1 MKLFE
6 KKALDELKEA
16 FEAWEKKHGD
26 EFKTE
31 RKTFVTESGIPIKR
45 VYTPLDLAEKG
56 FDYLKDLGLPGEYP
70 YTRNN
75 KATGYRS
82 KLWGITAYGGKALP
96 EESNELWKAQVAA
109 GADTISV
116 AYDLPCQLGLDPDNP
131 KAKGEVGR
139 TGISMVT
146 QKDWEIAYDG
156 IDYNKVGVYQVFNAP
171 AIVGFANHIV
181 LGERR
186 GIGLKELRGILQ
198 NDVLKEYMARGNY
211 IFPPA
216 NSIRLTGDILAY
228 VGEYMPRYQGTTVC
242 GVHQSERGANN
253 IHELVLAIANAI
265 AYVEA
270 AVERGVDIDR
280 VAPGVMFFPGCD
292 HYVFWEEIAKF
303 RAHRRMWAK
312 VMKERFKAKRPESLQ
327 CRLYA
332 AEGGTS
338 LHREQYLNNLGRIS
352 LSALVGALSGCELID
367 SRAYDEQ
374 YGIPTTE
381 AQVTSVRLQN
391 VVAYETGVDDT
402 VDPLAGSY
410 YVEWLTKETEERAWQ
425 ELEEIDKRG
434 GIARCI
440 ETGYAQRLIAQDAY
454 VWQKRFESDEL
465 KRVGVNVFQ
474 SAAGE
479 EVKPV
484 RIYRTDPAV
493 EAKRKEAVAEVK
505 KKRDN
510 AKVKKTLDEITS
522 LARLE
527 ATAEN
532 NLVPPV
538 IEAARCYA
546 TVGEICDALREA
558 WGEYHE
564 PSIF

>member
-75 KATGYRS
+75 KATGYRG

-131 KAKGEVGR
+131 KAEGEVGR

-216 NSIRLTGDILAY
+216 QSIRLTGDILSY

-270 AVERGVDIDR
+270 AVERGVDVDK

-327 CRLYA
+327 CRLYS

-374 YGIPTTE
+374 FGIPTTE

-479 EVKPV
+479 EEKPV

-510 AKVKKTLDEITS
+510 AKVKKALDEITS
-522 LARLE
+522 LANLE

-538 IEAARCYA
+538 LEAVRGYA